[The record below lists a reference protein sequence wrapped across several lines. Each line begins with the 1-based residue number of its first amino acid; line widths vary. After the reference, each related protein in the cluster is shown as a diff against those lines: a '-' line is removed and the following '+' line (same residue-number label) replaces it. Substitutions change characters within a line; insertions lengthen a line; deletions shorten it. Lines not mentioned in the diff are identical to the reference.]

1 MGTELSLAGKYRGK
15 LVELLHH
22 SDIELGDDRQ
32 EPKLRQILDD
42 DYIRSIP
49 LHTDLLMTF
58 MGFDSVVTQ
67 SIVQVRGLLHTVT
80 PNAWSASLVMDVYGT
95 YRFFSEAVGGDTYG
109 EELRCTRV
117 IEYKLLD
124 ILDAPLFLNWYWL
137 SSSMKE
143 KLFCS

>member
-1 MGTELSLAGKYRGK
+1 MGTELSLAGKYRGM
-15 LVELLHH
+15 LVKFLHH
-22 SDIELGDDRQ
+22 TDVDLESGVYDTS
-32 EPKLRQILDD
+32 LRAILDD

-49 LHTDLLMTF
+49 LHTDLLITYME
-58 MGFDSVVTQ
+58 FDSVVTQ

-80 PNAWSASLVMDVYGT
+80 PDAWSASLVIDVYGT
-95 YRFFSEAVGGDTYG
+95 DRFYSEAVGGDTYE